1 MICLFKLYMNLNIR
15 YHHWRLSYKADF
27 IFFISLYLYF
37 WGGRDLICCEIKFID
52 NLDKDDSVIE
62 DIIAASHVFSSI
74 NNN

>member
-1 MICLFKLYMNLNIR
+1 
-15 YHHWRLSYKADF
+15 
-27 IFFISLYLYF
+27 
-37 WGGRDLICCEIKFID
+37 LICCEIKFID